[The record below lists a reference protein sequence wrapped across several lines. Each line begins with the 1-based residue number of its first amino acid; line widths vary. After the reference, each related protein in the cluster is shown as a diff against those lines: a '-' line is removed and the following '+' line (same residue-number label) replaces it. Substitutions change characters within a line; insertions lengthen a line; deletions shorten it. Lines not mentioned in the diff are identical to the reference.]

1 MLFRSPSVH
10 RSHRYR
16 NVLTDKIDILYVLY
30 NGMEYMGHTP
40 RDQSH
45 ASGSALAFGQ
55 FLRRFSPKQTTRK
68 ASQTRSSP
76 QAPGEGQLTLNNPQD
91 LSQMLTQRFEE
102 NSGHVA
108 STEVNNNNKPNG
120 QKQGNPAANV
130 HYRLDSLD
138 LGGYSLWLA
147 SLSHGWSLQD
157 LSPLD

>member
-1 MLFRSPSVH
+1 MTGVQTCALPISFKKAHEMVFKCEVKKKKHRFDPSPW
-10 RSHRYR
+10 
-16 NVLTDKIDILYVLY
+16 
-30 NGMEYMGHTP
+30 
-40 RDQSH
+40 DQSH

-55 FLRRFSPKQTTRK
+55 FLRRFTPIQTTRRV
-68 ASQTRSSP
+68 SQTRSSP
-76 QAPGEGQLTLNNPQD
+76 RAPGEGQLTLNNPQD

-108 STEVNNNNKPNG
+108 STEVNNNNEPNG

-130 HYRLDSLD
+130 HYRLDSPD